1 MRKPVTEAY
10 VFAQSPQGKLERA
23 GHLQVSRTAGTF
35 TYAENWLTR
44 SWAYP
49 LDPVNLKL
57 HADTQTVRNTL
68 RVFPVFSDA
77 GPDDWGTR
85 VLMAGHQQLPANELE
100 RLLATNGHGVGCLQ
114 FSLSRTRPKQRKALP
129 TTALLSELEQ
139 ATQKIIRQEP
149 VNPALMEIL
158 MPNTSVGGARPKVT
172 LLGEEGDGEGKEYLA
187 KFAKHDDPINS
198 PRVEYAT
205 MTLARQCG
213 IDIPDIHIHPLGERD
228 AFLIRRFDR
237 HGSHPD
243 KNALHHSLH
252 HHSLHHHSQHHYA
265 LHYLSAHSLFNR
277 DKTRLYDDA
286 FQDPCSY
293 IALAKIL
300 RSHGS
305 HYQEDLRQ
313 LYKRIIFNVYIGN
326 TDDHGRNHGLTFDP
340 TNPGWRL
347 AKGFDIIPTISASHE
362 QAMGVGTLGRL
373 RSLENVRSAAP
384 AFGLNEAQ
392 ANQEIQQILD
402 VAGNWEADFRDCGV
416 SANDIQLLKQ
426 VISK

>member
-1 MRKPVTEAY
+1 
-10 VFAQSPQGKLERA
+10 
-23 GHLQVSRTAGTF
+23 
-35 TYAENWLTR
+35 
-44 SWAYP
+44 
-49 LDPVNLKL
+49 
-57 HADTQTVRNTL
+57 
-68 RVFPVFSDA
+68 
-77 GPDDWGTR
+77 
-85 VLMAGHQQLPANELE
+85 
-100 RLLATNGHGVGCLQ
+100 
-114 FSLSRTRPKQRKALP
+114 
-129 TTALLSELEQ
+129 
-139 ATQKIIRQEP
+139 
-149 VNPALMEIL
+149 

-237 HGSHPD
+237 RGSHPD
-243 KNALHHSLH
+243 KNAL
-252 HHSLHHHSQHHYA
+252 HHSQHHYA